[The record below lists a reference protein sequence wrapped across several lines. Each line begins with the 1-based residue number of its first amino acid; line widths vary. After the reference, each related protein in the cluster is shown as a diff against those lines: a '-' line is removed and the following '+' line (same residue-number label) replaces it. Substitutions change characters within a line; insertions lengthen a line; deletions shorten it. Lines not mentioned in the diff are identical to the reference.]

1 MFHFPHNHQPPY
13 TFRQRRPAITP
24 ARLPHSETLGSQPVY
39 QLPEAYRRL
48 QRPSSAL
55 HTKASTERPKTPT
68 KNTPHKKVRGAQ
80 NNKNN
85 KHHTQSMML
94 TIAETTP
101 THTKPHKGFR
111 YARASDARNHY
122 TIHNHHTNNPHT
134 PNQTG
139 LARADA
145 VTGITSRNPTACW
158 TPTTHKK
165 GHDNNHDKH
174 TTRHDTHCL
183 VQSQTTPKN
192 TASTQ
197 TQHRA
202 VHNP

>member
-85 KHHTQSMML
+85 KHHTQKHDAHNCRNNTHTHQTPQRIQIRAGIRCSQPL
-94 TIAETTP
+94 YNSQPPHQQP
-101 THTKPHKGFR
+101 THTKPKQPGTR
-111 YARASDARNHY
+111 RCSNW
-122 TIHNHHTNNPHT
+122 HNIQKPDSM
-134 PNQTG
+134 
-139 LARADA
+139 L
-145 VTGITSRNPTACW
+145 
-158 TPTTHKK
+158 
-165 GHDNNHDKH
+165 
-174 TTRHDTHCL
+174 DTH
-183 VQSQTTPKN
+183 
-192 TASTQ
+192 
-197 TQHRA
+197 
-202 VHNP
+202 NPQKRP

>member
-85 KHHTQSMML
+85 KHHTQK
-94 TIAETTP
+94 
-101 THTKPHKGFR
+101 H
-111 YARASDARNHY
+111 DARNCRNNTHTHQTPKDSDTRGHQMLAT
-122 TIHNHHTNNPHT
+122 TIQFTT
-134 PNQTG
+134 T
-139 LARADA
+139 
-145 VTGITSRNPTACW
+145 
-158 TPTTHKK
+158 TPTTH
-165 GHDNNHDKH
+165 
-174 TTRHDTHCL
+174 TH
-183 VQSQTTPKN
+183 QTKP
-192 TASTQ
+192 AWHAQ
-197 TQHRA
+197 MQ
-202 VHNP
+202 